1 MMDDNADSSPASPPV
16 RVQEQGVAGMD
27 ELWQN
32 QTYIPIKGW
41 GAPFTGID
49 HYTDASGSISHS
61 NWDFPDLP
69 VLPGWKWTTKWTI
82 DTSHSFGATDS
93 DGWAYET
100 TFDRLIDSIKS
111 CKSSGTN
118 VTTSIVRRR
127 RYIRM
132 RTCVTAEATAQL
144 RARTAALLAIRNK
157 FDIALLEKKTD
168 YALTM
173 QYERERKRICGDSW
187 EKMSGEVKK
196 CYRDMKADVGK
207 LEHIRQV
214 LPIQYLTISYN
225 ILHICNAMA

>member
-1 MMDDNADSSPASPPV
+1 MMDDGKDTNSDPSAM
-16 RVQEQGVAGMD
+16 GVTSMD

-41 GAPFTGID
+41 GAPFTGPD
-49 HYTDASGSISHS
+49 HYTDISGEKSFS
-61 NWDFPDLP
+61 NWDFPELT

-82 DTSHSFGATDS
+82 DTSHSFGTTDS

-100 TFDRLIDSIKS
+100 TFDRLIESIKA
-111 CKSSGTN
+111 CRSSGTN

-132 RTCVTAEATAQL
+132 RTCVSEEATSKM
-144 RARTAALLAIRNK
+144 RARTTALLAIRNK

-173 QYERERKRICGDSW
+173 QYERERSRICGDSR
-187 EKMSGEVKK
+187 KGMGESVKR
-196 CYRDMKADVGK
+196 CYNDIQSSVTK
-207 LEHIRQV
+207 LEKIKLV
-214 LPIQYLTISYN
+214 CIFLFDSLFDCITN
-225 ILHICNAMA
+225 EN